1 MKNNFKMLFFVFWV
15 TALLTACGT
24 VDPQNNAALES
35 DMEQTIPP
43 SIYNNKDNTETENCT
58 EMSTLSPTERPLN
71 DRNFLKN
78 ASKIS
83 NEHIFFS
90 IYNGVY
96 IYDNNEIRKIDN
108 GYNYPIVKE
117 NDGYTFWVS
126 PALEENGEYTSWES
140 YTLEEKQ
147 NYGIVVYDI
156 ENNKYDFFKAEGRI
170 IDLWVEDGYII
181 YSAHNSYYSIY
192 CIDMSDGFQT
202 VVVGSVCEEV
212 DFSYY
217 NKSIYFTDAHFTG
230 DFWDS
235 FRIYKYDL
243 EDKTTMLID
252 SVKNDTTLQM
262 DIAIDETGIFYTYT
276 KNYANV
282 DLYKFDWRSE
292 KSVLIRECVSGPE
305 RLGNYLIYMSGNNS
319 IYEYNLKNNEETKII
334 TLDKRFY
341 GQTVNE
347 KYIVYLSDRE
357 DKTEVYVYDR
367 LTGETKMFNVL

>member
-35 DMEQTIPP
+35 DMEQITSP

-58 EMSTLSPTERPLN
+58 EMSTLSPAERPLN

-117 NDGYTFWVS
+117 NDGYAFWVS

-202 VVVGSVCEEV
+202 VVAGSVCEEV

-282 DLYKFDWRSE
+282 DLYKFDWSSE

-305 RLGNYLIYMSGNNS
+305 RLGNYLIYMSGDNS

>member
-35 DMEQTIPP
+35 DMEQITSP
-43 SIYNNKDNTETENCT
+43 SIYNNKDNIETENCT
-58 EMSTLSPTERPLN
+58 EMSTLSPAERPLN

-117 NDGYTFWVS
+117 NDGYAFWVS

-202 VVVGSVCEEV
+202 VVAGSVCEEV

-217 NKSIYFTDAHFTG
+217 NNSIYFTDAHFTG

-282 DLYKFDWRSE
+282 DLYKFDWSSE

-305 RLGNYLIYMSGNNS
+305 RLGNYLIYMSGDNS

-347 KYIVYLSDRE
+347 KYIVYLSGRE
-357 DKTEVYVYDR
+357 DKTEIYVYDR
-367 LTGETKMFNVL
+367 LTGETKMFKVL

>member
-24 VDPQNNAALES
+24 VDLPNNAALES
-35 DMEQTIPP
+35 DMEQITSP
-43 SIYNNKDNTETENCT
+43 SIYNNKDNTETENYT
-58 EMSTLSPTERPLN
+58 EMSTLSTPERIIN
-71 DRNFLKN
+71 GRDFINN

-83 NEHIFFS
+83 KDHIFFS
-90 IYNGVY
+90 VYNGVY
-96 IYDNNEIRKIDN
+96 IYDNNEIRKIEN
-108 GYNYPIVKE
+108 GDFPIVKE
-117 NDGYTFWVS
+117 NDGYAFWLS
-126 PALEENGEYTSWES
+126 SALEENGEYTSWES

-202 VVVGSVCEEV
+202 VVAGSVCEEV

-262 DIAIDETGIFYTYT
+262 DIAIDETGIFYTHT

-282 DLYKFDWRSE
+282 DLYKFDWSSE

-305 RLGNYLIYMSGNNS
+305 RLGNYLIYMSGDNS

-347 KYIVYLSDRE
+347 KYIVYLSGRD
-357 DKTEVYVYDR
+357 DKTEIYVYDR
-367 LTGETKMFNVL
+367 LTGETKMFKVL